1 MELNWSPNS
10 WLSEQYS
17 TPLYVLG
24 LFGSSSLEWFFTIIA
39 CLRTPIVTAGLYE
52 KFEEFLTWAQVLKL
66 KHLLISSDKLETIFT
81 ACILKELVLQS
92 IIVLG
97 KFDESLKESF
107 SKLGTQLIQIEELFL
122 GDGKSL
128 TDLND
133 EHHPCFLSLTSGTTE
148 PSRFCVVTQLN
159 VISTLASVFHLAR
172 DVSTEDSFLSYMN
185 FSLLGNVIFM
195 FLISI
200 SGGNI
205 GIAFDPLNFTQDAKI
220 MKPTFLIMVP
230 QVLEYLYNGIK
241 DKVAQLNGVYK
252 SMYNKAFASKLKKYE
267 KTGELK
273 HKLWDSMVFKKM
285 KNILGGNLK
294 VIVLATA
301 LSNKDMVRYLRI
313 VMGCEVLEGYGMMEC
328 TVASCCCY
336 PGDPSTGTFGGPLLG
351 YEAKLHYTGMLFD
364 DQTHYYGELMIKG
377 PGLVQRY
384 YGKTEPLISPTGWYS
399 TGDLVSIIP
408 ETGGLKFI
416 DRINFIYKSRS
427 GRWICTQK
435 LEILYKECKLV
446 SQFLC
451 MGDRR
456 VEGVFAI
463 IVPNQE
469 FISRKWK
476 PANYVEYCLNSDFK
490 KALMRE
496 FLVVERIHK
505 LQEHERIIDVFVET
519 EKWVGDDVLT
529 QTLKLRRYVLI
540 ERYSEVFEK
549 MKVRYL
555 ENSYN

>member
-1 MELNWSPNS
+1 MDLSWSADT

-24 LFGSSSLEWFFTIIA
+24 LFGPSSIEWLFIVIA

-52 KFEEFLTWAQVLKL
+52 RFEEFLAWAQVLKL
-66 KHLLISSDKLETIFT
+66 KHLFTSSDKLEAILT

-92 IIVLG
+92 IIVSG
-97 KFDESLKESF
+97 NIDESIKESF
-107 SKLGTQLIQIEELFL
+107 GKLGTQVIKIEQLFV
-122 GDGKSL
+122 GDGKALS
-128 TDLND
+128 DFND

-148 PSRFCVVTQLN
+148 PSRFCIVTQFN
-159 VISTLASVFHLAR
+159 IIGTLASVFHLAQ
-172 DVSTEDSFLSYMN
+172 DVSTEDSYLSYMN
-185 FSLLGNVIFM
+185 FSLLGNIIFI

-205 GIAFDPLNFTQDAKI
+205 GIAFDPLNFTQDAQI

-241 DKVAQLNGVYK
+241 EKVAQLNGISK
-252 SMYNKAFASKLKKYE
+252 SMFNKAFASKLKKYE
-267 KTGELK
+267 KTGELR
-273 HKLWDSMVFKKM
+273 HKFWDSMVFKRI

-294 VIVLATA
+294 VIVMASA
-301 LSNKDMVRYLRI
+301 LSNRDMVRYLRI
-313 VMGCEVLEGYGMMEC
+313 VLGCEVLEGYGMIEC
-328 TVASCCCY
+328 TVASFCCY
-336 PGDPSTGTFGGPLLG
+336 PGDSSTGVFGGPLLG
-351 YEAKLHYTGMLFD
+351 YEVKLHYTGMLFD

-384 YGKTEPLISPTGWYS
+384 YGKPELLTSPTGWYS
-399 TGDLVSIIP
+399 TGDLVSIVQ
-408 ETGGLKFI
+408 ETGALKFI

-451 MGDRR
+451 IGDRK
-456 VEGVFAI
+456 VEGIFAV

-469 FISRKWK
+469 FISHKYK
-476 PANYVEYCLNSDFK
+476 PSNYTAYCSSSEFK

-505 LQEHERIIDVFVET
+505 LQEHERILDVFVET
-519 EKWVGDDVLT
+519 QKWAGDDVLT

-540 ERYSEVFEK
+540 ERYLEVLEK
-549 MKVRYL
+549 MRNEYL